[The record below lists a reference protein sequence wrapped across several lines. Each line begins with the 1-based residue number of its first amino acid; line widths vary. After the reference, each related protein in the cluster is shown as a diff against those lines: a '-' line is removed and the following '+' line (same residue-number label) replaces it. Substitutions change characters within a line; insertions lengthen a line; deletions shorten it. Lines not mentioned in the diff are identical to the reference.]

1 MEVNAFKV
9 KTKVMEKWILG
20 YGLQVVNRRKRYKQA
35 TKLGKNIE
43 INVKNTS
50 KYLIY
55 TQYEGLIL
63 FFTSSNEASTV
74 VALL

>member
-1 MEVNAFKV
+1 MKVNAFKV